1 MNSAVLEKKSKVTKK
16 KLILSLGQAASVE
29 MERDK
34 IVNENGRFKVII
46 KSMLKEVE
54 KLKRADTNVLDKN
67 VVSGNLSDLQNK
79 NKDLHDKLKK
89 ANAFKWC

>member
-1 MNSAVLEKKSKVTKK
+1 MVNNREKVD
-16 KLILSLGQAASVE
+16 LSLGQAASVE